1 MRGKKKRTKKGL
13 RRESNPGH
21 LHPKQ
26 ILYHLTTKPSSKCV
40 CQSVMSSCGVCVKGK
55 RKKEAIPVG
64 VEPTIFRSGGECVS
78 TAPQD
83 HPRGGERSQSSGG
96 KWGERGRERKKGA
109 SPGIE
114 PGPPAP

>member
-1 MRGKKKRTKKGL
+1 MVKREEVVFRVESVEVKKEREVSAVEKKGL

-83 HPRGGERSQSSGG
+83 HP
-96 KWGERGRERKKGA
+96 
-109 SPGIE
+109 
-114 PGPPAP
+114 